1 MLDPI
6 TYIKEQLA
14 QREIP
19 IELHKFKKV
28 VTHDG
33 LNRYEV
39 PAYNELLFLTNAA
52 QLPIGT
58 RIVSDTNIIQIGPE
72 HAQSEA
78 LEEFSGLVAITIPAH
93 IASYPVIEFIQILI

>member
-14 QREIP
+14 QREIS
-19 IELHKFKKV
+19 IELHQFKKV
-28 VTHDG
+28 VTHLG
-33 LNRYEV
+33 VSRYEV

-52 QLPIGT
+52 QLPVGT

-93 IASYPVIEFIQILI
+93 VASYPVIEFIQILI

>member
-14 QREIP
+14 QREITL
-19 IELHKFKKV
+19 ELHQFRKV
-28 VTHDG
+28 VTSPDAR
-33 LNRYEV
+33 RYEV

-58 RIVSDTNIIQIGPE
+58 RIVSDTNIIEIGPE
-72 HAQSEA
+72 HALSEA
-78 LEEFSGLVAITIPAH
+78 LEEFSGLVAITLPAQLT
-93 IASYPVIEFIQILI
+93 SYPVIEFIQILI

>member
-14 QREIP
+14 QREIS
-19 IELHKFKKV
+19 IELHQFKKV
-28 VTHDG
+28 VTHAG
-33 LNRYEV
+33 ASRYEV

-52 QLPIGT
+52 QLPVGT

>member
-14 QREIP
+14 QRQITL
-19 IELHKFKKV
+19 ELHQFRKV
-28 VTHDG
+28 VTSPG
-33 LNRYEV
+33 TRRYEV

-58 RIVSDTNIIQIGPE
+58 RIVSDTNIIEIGPE
-72 HAQSEA
+72 HALSEA
-78 LEEFSGLVAITIPAH
+78 LEEFSGLVAITLPAH
-93 IASYPVIEFIQILI
+93 LTSYPIIEFIQILI